1 MNLQTRIIIILF
13 ITLSAS
19 HLALGQ
25 QQAQDSAEQA
35 REAVCQ
41 RVACRPSTTVRLR
54 LNNKEYFEMEFPK
67 SPYVADGFVNIL
79 AGEELNVEFDE
90 SDGRL
95 SNPHY
100 VKAPTKPERTI
111 SFRLEQTDEGTVFR
125 VKNPFAK
132 GIAYDCLIQHYNEQ
146 RFRKTSIIPVG
157 AGLMSFE
164 MWPYPVAQ
172 VVISNVRYSSQ
183 K

>member
-1 MNLQTRIIIILF
+1 MRLIL
-13 ITLSAS
+13 ILLILLSTCFVAM
-19 HLALGQ
+19 GQ
-25 QQAQDSAEQA
+25 QQQTADES

-41 RVACRPSTTVRLR
+41 RVPCRPVTTVRLK

-67 SPYVADGFVNIL
+67 GPYVAEGFINVL
-79 AGEELNVEFDE
+79 AGEEILVEVDDT
-90 SDGRL
+90 DGTL

-100 VKAPTKPERTI
+100 VKTAAKPERTI
-111 SFRLEQTDEGTVFR
+111 SFRLEQTDEGTILQ

-132 GIAYDCLIQHYNEQ
+132 DIIYDCVIQHYSEQ
-146 RFRKTSIIPVG
+146 RFRKTSIIPVR
-157 AGLMSFE
+157 ARLMTFE

-172 VVISNVRYSSQ
+172 VVISNVRYAQ

>member
-1 MNLQTRIIIILF
+1 MNCKAQIIFILVILF
-13 ITLSAS
+13 STC
-19 HLALGQ
+19 LAVMGQ
-25 QQAQDSAEQA
+25 QQTADQA

-41 RVACRPSTTVRLR
+41 RVPCRPITTVRLK

-67 SPYVADGFVNIL
+67 GPYVADGFINIL
-79 AGEELNVEFDE
+79 GGEELLVEFDDA
-90 SDGRL
+90 DGAL
-95 SNPHY
+95 SNPRY
-100 VKAPTKPERTI
+100 VKTATKPERTI
-111 SFRLEQTDEGTVFR
+111 SFRLEQTDEGTILR

-132 GIAYDCLIQHYNEQ
+132 DIIYDCLIQHYSEQ
-146 RFRKTSIIPVG
+146 RLRKTSILPVQ

-172 VVISNVRYSSQ
+172 AVISNVRYAQ